1 MAKFRKLAVF
11 FAACIIVSTTVS
23 SSAEGSILSVE
34 GGVYSRVTARIDAD
48 AVPRQHCRRV
58 IKNLQVSGKVTCFD
72 FPCDFPSSQLFVM
85 EFDNLRTSYSL
96 TY

>member
-11 FAACIIVSTTVS
+11 FAAYIIASTTVS

-34 GGVYSRVTARIDAD
+34 GGVYSRVTARVDAD

-58 IKNLQVSGKVTCFD
+58 IKNLQVSSKVTCF
-72 FPCDFPSSQLFVM
+72 DFPSSQLFVV